1 MCMGVG
7 VPTVNRPSAE
17 DNIHTGV
24 CARACTYHA
33 TPGHRTG
40 TAQGRRLTVSPVSAD
55 PSDRISNIN
64 LKCQWVLGV
73 VVLFVGGWG
82 YVMWATGCY
91 DMPTAKDAIPQR
103 AASLS
108 WSVSCLSP
116 QTLKCAR
123 TGHTG
128 RPGSQ
133 SITDDSH
140 RCARGAA
147 QLKPVARCS

>member
-1 MCMGVG
+1 VQVGVGMCMGVG

-82 YVMWATGCY
+82 YVMWATVRYANSKGCH
-91 DMPTAKDAIPQR
+91 T
-103 AASLS
+103 AASCITVL
-108 WSVSCLSP
+108 VCVM
-116 QTLKCAR
+116 
-123 TGHTG
+123 
-128 RPGSQ
+128 
-133 SITDDSH
+133 SITANIEVCQDWSYWP
-140 RCARGAA
+140 ARLA
-147 QLKPVARCS
+147 VNNR